1 MATRDGRTFLP
12 QPLSLKQANALVER
26 LHRHAKPVRIHRFSI
41 GAVVQATGKL
51 CGAVIVS
58 NPVARSHISALNLEC
73 EVRRVVTDGTPD
85 ACSFLY
91 AAAVR
96 AATAMGF
103 VNVVTYTRVNEP
115 GTSLRAAGFDVDGT
129 VQAKSWD
136 TPSRRRY
143 SALDPCAR
151 IRWIKWNTIRSEK
164 WLAVLTATSKTR

>member
-1 MATRDGRTFLP
+1 MAKRDGRTFLP
-12 QPLSLKQANALVER
+12 QRLSLKQANAFVAR

-41 GAVVQATGKL
+41 GAVLQSTGEL

-58 NPVARSHISALNLEC
+58 NPVARSHISALDLEC
-73 EVRRVVTDGTPD
+73 EIRRVVTDGTPN

-91 AAAVR
+91 GAAVK
-96 AATAMGF
+96 AATAMGYL
-103 VNVVTYTRVNEP
+103 NIVTYTRVGEP

-143 SALDPCAR
+143 SAPEPCAR
-151 IRWIKWNTIRSEK
+151 IRWVKWNTKRSEK
-164 WLAVLTATSKTR
+164 WLAVLKATSKTR